1 MSGHSLH
8 HHPYFEMNGEEDRQR
23 QREGF
28 AVTQQ
33 LWKDTFGASTR
44 EPERFTLESVFNTI

>member
-1 MSGHSLH
+1 
-8 HHPYFEMNGEEDRQR
+8 
-23 QREGF
+23 
-28 AVTQQ
+28 